1 MPSCRVR
8 ESLSR
13 VTAVFSVDKEGVRE
27 MSNSEECAYQ
37 SMLRD
42 CEESL
47 FSQQVGGG
55 DETELESEE

>member
-13 VTAVFSVDKEGVRE
+13 VTAVFSGNTTEGITLCNAE
-27 MSNSEECAYQ
+27 FGAYQ
-37 SMLRD
+37 DMLRG

-47 FSQQVGGG
+47 FSQQVGDD
-55 DETELESEE
+55 DEIIEGEQE